1 MHAPVMRR
9 SSWVLSVLAS
19 AAGLLVSSFALAQE
33 ELEAELP
40 EITYPPPGARVAVTL
55 AGLSTTALSYG
66 AALGMS
72 FIYPDSPGA
81 HDLRVPVVGPWI
93 ALAHNGCASGEPD
106 CNDLVVI
113 LRAVLT
119 AIDGVVQAGGLAIA
133 VEGLLMPTQQPPPPS
148 PPRPPAERPTGPMRV
163 RPKAPPPAAP
173 PGAPKD
179 LFLLPTPMTVG
190 MRGVG
195 VGIVGRF

>member
-1 MHAPVMRR
+1 MRR
-9 SSWVLSVLAS
+9 SSWVLSALAT

-40 EITYPPPGARVAVTL
+40 EVTYPPPGARVAVTL
-55 AGLSTTALSYG
+55 AGLGTTALSYG
-66 AALGMS
+66 AAVGMS

-81 HDLRVPVVGPWI
+81 QDLRVPVVGPW
-93 ALAHNGCASGEPD
+93 LAIGHKGCASGEPD

-113 LRAVLT
+113 LRIVLS

-133 VEGLLMPTQQPPPPS
+133 VEGLFMPTQQPLPPS
-148 PPRPPAERPTGPMRV
+148 APRPPAERPTGPMKV
-163 RPKAPPPAAP
+163 RPKAPNPPPAAP

-179 LFLLPTPMTVG
+179 LFLLPAPMTVG
-190 MRGVG
+190 MRGLG